1 MRNAVATSGTG
12 RGSGADEVDRQ
23 LALRAATAGLSVAV
37 GSLPVLLLLLWVE
50 TKWSPLLELDDGARD
65 GLHRFA
71 LGHPAFT
78 SVMEAVSAVAGG
90 LGWQVVSVVLVV
102 WLLWRRRVRV
112 AVFVLVANAGSSLL
126 NTALKD
132 VVHRHRPVVAHPF
145 IHPPGQSFPSGH
157 AQAAA
162 TGFTV
167 LLFVLWPHLRA
178 GWQRRAAVVVAVGAT
193 LLIGFSRV
201 ALAAHFV
208 SDVVAGYAVGVTW
221 TLVLAAAFHVWRP
234 PAARAHSAPR
244 SRGVSRHGD

>member
-1 MRNAVATSGTG
+1 MRNALAPSSAG
-12 RGSGADEVDRQ
+12 RDGGADEVDRQ

-37 GSLPVLLLLLWVE
+37 GALPVLLLLLWVE

-71 LGHPAFT
+71 LGHQAFT

-102 WLLWRRRVRV
+102 WLLWRRRVR
-112 AVFVLVANAGSSLL
+112 AALFVLVANAGSSLL

-132 VVHRHRPVVAHPF
+132 VIHRHRPVVAHPF

-167 LLFVLWPHLRA
+167 LLFVVWPYLRA
-178 GWQRRAAVVVAVGAT
+178 GWQRRAAVTVAVLLT

-234 PAARAHSAPR
+234 PAARAPTAPR
-244 SRGVSRHGD
+244 SPSVPAQGD

>member
-1 MRNAVATSGTG
+1 MRSAAAPREARRGDVA
-12 RGSGADEVDRQ
+12 DPVDRQ

-37 GSLPVLLLLLWVE
+37 GSLLVLLLLLWVE
-50 TKWSPLLELDDGARD
+50 TKWTPLLELDDGARD

-71 LGHPAFT
+71 LAHQGFT

-102 WLLWRRRVRV
+102 WLLWRRRVRA

-132 VVHRHRPVVAHPF
+132 VVHRHRPVVDHPF

-167 LLFVLWPHLRA
+167 LLFVLWPHLRP
-178 GWQRRAAVVVAVGAT
+178 GVQRRAAVAVAVLLT

-208 SDVVAGYAVGVTW
+208 SDVVAGYAVGITW

-234 PAARAHSAPR
+234 PAARRDTASR
-244 SRGVSRHGD
+244 SRSVSPQGD

>member
-1 MRNAVATSGTG
+1 M
-12 RGSGADEVDRQ
+12 SGAAKPRETSRGGARDPVDRQ

-50 TKWSPLLELDDGARD
+50 TKWTPLLELDDGARD

-71 LGHPAFT
+71 LGHQAFT
-78 SVMEAVSAVAGG
+78 SVMEFVSAVAGG
-90 LGWQVVSVVLVV
+90 LGWQVVSVVLVA

-126 NTALKD
+126 NTAIKD
-132 VVHRHRPVVAHPF
+132 VVHRHRPVVSHPF

-167 LLFVLWPHLRA
+167 LLFVLWPYLGT
-178 GWQRRAAVVVAVGAT
+178 GWRRRLAVGVAVLLT

-208 SDVVAGYAVGVTW
+208 SDVVAGYAVGLTW
-221 TLVLAAAFHVWRP
+221 TLVLAAAFHVWRKP
-234 PAARAHSAPR
+234 GARSHR
-244 SRGVSRHGD
+244 

>member
-1 MRNAVATSGTG
+1 MRTGAAPGEAG
-12 RGSGADEVDRQ
+12 RGGVAASVDRQ

-71 LGHPAFT
+71 LGHQAFT
-78 SVMEAVSAVAGG
+78 TVMEGVSAVAGG
-90 LGWQVVSVVLVV
+90 LGWQVVSVVLVA
-102 WLLWRRRVRV
+102 WLLWRRRVR
-112 AVFVLVANAGSSLL
+112 AALFVLVANAGSSLL

-145 IHPPGQSFPSGH
+145 LHAPGQSFPSGH

-167 LLFVLWPHLRA
+167 MLFVLWPHLGV
-178 GWQRRAAVVVAVGAT
+178 GWPRRAAVGVAVLLT

-234 PAARAHSAPR
+234 PTTKAR
-244 SRGVSRHGD
+244 RGS